1 MTIEVDQQLY
11 QDAAAVAAQ
20 NHITVD
26 EQIDMWAR
34 VGRTALDNPD
44 MPVAAIQDLIVASK
58 QQSEPLYQATDKNRF
73 KSPRARSW
81 AYFIKQPLYNT

>member
-11 QDAAAVAAQ
+11 QDAAAAAAQ

-34 VGRTALDNPD
+34 LGRTALDNPD
-44 MPVAAIQDLIVASK
+44 MPVAAIQDILMA
-58 QQSEPLYQATDKNRF
+58 Q
-73 KSPRARSW
+73 
-81 AYFIKQPLYNT
+81 KQPTELFVLGH

>member
-11 QDAAAVAAQ
+11 QDAAAAAAQ

-44 MPVAAIQDLIVASK
+44 MPVAAIKDLIVASK
-58 QQSEPLYQATDKNRF
+58 QQSEPFVLGH
-73 KSPRARSW
+73 
-81 AYFIKQPLYNT
+81 

>member
-1 MTIEVDQQLY
+1 MTIEVDQRLY

-58 QQSEPLYQATDKNRF
+58 QQSEPFVLGQ
-73 KSPRARSW
+73 
-81 AYFIKQPLYNT
+81 

>member
-58 QQSEPLYQATDKNRF
+58 QQSEPFVLGQ
-73 KSPRARSW
+73 
-81 AYFIKQPLYNT
+81 

>member
-44 MPVAAIQDLIVASK
+44 MPVASIQDILTA
-58 QQSEPLYQATDKNRF
+58 Q
-73 KSPRARSW
+73 
-81 AYFIKQPLYNT
+81 KQPTEPFVLGH

>member
-1 MTIEVDQQLY
+1 MTIEVDQRLY

-26 EQIDMWAR
+26 EQIDMWDR

-58 QQSEPLYQATDKNRF
+58 QQSEPFVLGQ
-73 KSPRARSW
+73 
-81 AYFIKQPLYNT
+81 

>member
-34 VGRTALDNPD
+34 VGRTALDNPN
-44 MPVAAIQDLIVASK
+44 MPILAIQELIMASK
-58 QQSEPLYQATDKNRF
+58 QPTEPFVLGQ
-73 KSPRARSW
+73 
-81 AYFIKQPLYNT
+81 

>member
-11 QDAAAVAAQ
+11 QDAAAAAAQ

-44 MPVAAIQDLIVASK
+44 MPVEAIQTILTA
-58 QQSEPLYQATDKNRF
+58 Q
-73 KSPRARSW
+73 
-81 AYFIKQPLYNT
+81 KQPTEPFVLGQ

>member
-1 MTIEVDQQLY
+1 MPIEVDQQLY

-20 NHITVD
+20 NHITVN

-44 MPVAAIQDLIVASK
+44 MPVAVIKSILTAQK
-58 QQSEPLYQATDKNRF
+58 QQAEPFVLGQ
-73 KSPRARSW
+73 
-81 AYFIKQPLYNT
+81 

>member
-11 QDAAAVAAQ
+11 QDAAAAAAQ

-44 MPVAAIQDLIVASK
+44 MPVAAIETILKAK
-58 QQSEPLYQATDKNRF
+58 
-73 KSPRARSW
+73 
-81 AYFIKQPLYNT
+81 KQPTESFVLGQ

>member
-1 MTIEVDQQLY
+1 MPIEVDQQLY
-11 QDAAAVAAQ
+11 QDAAAAAAQ

-58 QQSEPLYQATDKNRF
+58 QQSEPFVLGH
-73 KSPRARSW
+73 
-81 AYFIKQPLYNT
+81 

>member
-58 QQSEPLYQATDKNRF
+58 QQSEPFVLGH
-73 KSPRARSW
+73 
-81 AYFIKQPLYNT
+81 

>member
-58 QQSEPLYQATDKNRF
+58 QQSEPFL
-73 KSPRARSW
+73 
-81 AYFIKQPLYNT
+81 LGH

>member
-11 QDAAAVAAQ
+11 QDAAAEATKK
-20 NHITVD
+20 NIRVD
-26 EQIDMWAR
+26 EQIVLWAR

-58 QQSEPLYQATDKNRF
+58 QQSEPLY
-73 KSPRARSW
+73 
-81 AYFIKQPLYNT
+81 

>member
-44 MPVAAIQDLIVASK
+44 MPAEAIESILKASK
-58 QQSEPLYQATDKNRF
+58 QQAEPFVLGQ
-73 KSPRARSW
+73 
-81 AYFIKQPLYNT
+81 

>member
-11 QDAAAVAAQ
+11 QDAAAAAAQ

-58 QQSEPLYQATDKNRF
+58 QQSEPFVLGQ
-73 KSPRARSW
+73 
-81 AYFIKQPLYNT
+81 

>member
-1 MTIEVDQQLY
+1 MPIEVDQQLY
-11 QDAAAVAAQ
+11 QDAAAAAAQ

-44 MPVAAIQDLIVASK
+44 MPVLAIQDLIMASK
-58 QQSEPLYQATDKNRF
+58 QPTEPFVLGQ
-73 KSPRARSW
+73 
-81 AYFIKQPLYNT
+81 

>member
-11 QDAAAVAAQ
+11 QDAAAAAAQ

-58 QQSEPLYQATDKNRF
+58 QQSEPLC
-73 KSPRARSW
+73 
-81 AYFIKQPLYNT
+81 

>member
-58 QQSEPLYQATDKNRF
+58 QQSEPLC
-73 KSPRARSW
+73 
-81 AYFIKQPLYNT
+81 

>member
-11 QDAAAVAAQ
+11 QDAAAAAAQ

-26 EQIDMWAR
+26 EQIVLWAR

-44 MPVAAIQDLIVASK
+44 MPVLAIQDVLTAQK
-58 QQSEPLYQATDKNRF
+58 QQADPFVLGQ
-73 KSPRARSW
+73 
-81 AYFIKQPLYNT
+81 